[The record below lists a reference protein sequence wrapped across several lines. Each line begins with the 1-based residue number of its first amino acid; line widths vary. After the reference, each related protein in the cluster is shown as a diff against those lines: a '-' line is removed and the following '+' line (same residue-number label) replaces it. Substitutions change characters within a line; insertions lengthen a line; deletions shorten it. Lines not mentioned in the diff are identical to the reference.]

1 MLQALRRRVSGHR
14 HLLTGSAAM
23 VVTVAV
29 QALSGSLFWLIA
41 ARLDTQTD
49 VGHATALYTSALFV
63 AFLAGLGLPVAV
75 ARYAAGRT
83 RDDHVLYA
91 WSALATIVAA
101 ALVAAAY
108 VAFVRPAAVD
118 QLAGWPGPV
127 GPALFMVRADKRR
140 GGEGCV

>member
-63 AFLAGLGLPVAV
+63 AFLARLGLPVPV
-75 ARYAAGRT
+75 PRPAAGRP
-83 RDDHVLYA
+83 HAHPVPSA
-91 WSALATIVAA
+91 WPALAPI
-101 ALVAAAY
+101 L
-108 VAFVRPAAVD
+108 P
-118 QLAGWPGPV
+118 P
-127 GPALFMVRADKRR
+127 
-140 GGEGCV
+140 